1 MGRKTDG
8 QKDRWAERQTKTDG
22 QKDRMPE
29 RQTYKYTVRH
39 TERRTNRLTD
49 RHIYAQT
56 DITIEGQS
64 GS

>member
-1 MGRKTDG
+1 
-8 QKDRWAERQTKTDG
+8 
-22 QKDRMPE
+22 MPE